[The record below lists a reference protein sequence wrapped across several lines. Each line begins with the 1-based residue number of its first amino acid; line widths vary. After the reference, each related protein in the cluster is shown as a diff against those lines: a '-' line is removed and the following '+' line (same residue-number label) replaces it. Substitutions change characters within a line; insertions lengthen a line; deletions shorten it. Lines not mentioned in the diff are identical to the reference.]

1 MIQHHSDYQQL
12 IFPHLPTPTSIL
24 SINGNYFLKDRRIE
38 YQFIGKLRQIISFS
52 WKGVLY
58 RTTIE
63 NHSVLDLILL
73 LKNL

>member
-1 MIQHHSDYQQL
+1 MIQRHSDYRQL
-12 IFPHLPTPTSIL
+12 IFPPLPTPASIF
-24 SINGNYFLKDRRIE
+24 SINGNYFLKYRRIE
-38 YQFIGKLRQIISFS
+38 YQFTGKLCQIISFS

-63 NHSVLDLILL
+63 NHNVLDLILL